1 MGISICQQYN
11 YLSWTISPVRFSL
24 LPLSKRRVWS
34 SVPVSTVT
42 WHMVYAYL
50 SICRLFV
57 YWKASSVADWRL
69 RMNQMSGHLCQ
80 FALASLST
88 SHLLI
93 LLFILL
99 IPSWVRVTFVIPIAA
114 LAERTLTTFP
124 LWQSILQSPFSFLVI
139 LILFIVLGWSWA
151 IITTCV

>member
-1 MGISICQQYN
+1 MGISIGQQYN
-11 YLSWTISPVRFSL
+11 YLGWTISPVRFSL
-24 LPLSKRRVWS
+24 LLLSKRRVQS

-50 SICRLFV
+50 SICRLL
-57 YWKASSVADWRL
+57 STERL
-69 RMNQMSGHLCQ
+69 VVWLIGDCAWIKCQVICQ

-124 LWQSILQSPFSFLVI
+124 LLQFPLSFLVI

-151 IITTCV
+151 KITICV